1 MQDLIEKLTS
11 QLGINSEQAE
21 SGAGAVFAH
30 AKENLDAEDFSQVS
44 SSLGG
49 LEDLIGKAP
58 AKEDEGGGGLLGGLG
73 GLAFKLGGDGALG
86 KLGGL
91 ASLGGV
97 FSKLGI
103 GTDQI
108 SSFVGVIIKF
118 VKEKGGDTV
127 SGILG
132 KVLK

>member
-11 QLGINSEQAE
+11 QLGISGDQAE
-21 SGAGAVFAH
+21 GGAGAVFAH
-30 AKENLDAEDFSQVS
+30 VKENLNAEDFSKVS

-58 AKEDEGGGGLLGGLG
+58 ANDEEGGGGLLGGLG
-73 GLAFKLGGDGALG
+73 GLASKLGGDGALG

-91 ASLGGV
+91 ASLAGV

-103 GTDQI
+103 GADQI
-108 SSFVGVIIKF
+108 NSFVEVIINF
-118 VKEKGGDTV
+118 VREKGGDSV
-127 SGILG
+127 SAILG
-132 KVLK
+132 KILK